1 MATKFPWR
9 KWVKWSHSNL
19 YEVICTVGC
28 RYNAV
33 QYDMILHTAQQSLKQ
48 KINQLTFTKDTP
60 YLTLTGKLWCVYL
73 RENWLCYNGTVL
85 YYSSLYFFQPTAM
98 TGGQS
103 RLTSFFNKGAGS
115 GRAPVSAPLPS
126 LPQTLSAAPLAT
138 QPTQRPKQV
147 ARVAPLRF
155 VRILRKSHL
164 NWLVTCR
171 VDFRFAPSQWE
182 TPLLCSNVSHWLGAS
197 LESALHMDEIDEI
210 LQI

>member
-19 YEVICTVGC
+19 YEVICTVRC

-73 RENWLCYNGTVL
+73 REKHCVIMAPCRTILLCI
-85 YYSSLYFFQPTAM
+85 FFQPTAM
-98 TGGQS
+98 TSGQS

-126 LPQTLSAAPLAT
+126 LPQAPSAAPLAT

-210 LQI
+210 LHI